1 MNVIYL
7 RKLLICEGFMEQ
19 FVIMLRNVLIFVA
32 LAIPGYI
39 MVKGKLLQPAQ
50 SGVLSKLLMY
60 LALPFM
66 IFSGVVKNLTFDSSS
81 LLMLGVVAAIG
92 LTAVLGMFF
101 ISAPMV
107 KMEKDKKTAGMMR
120 FCAVFANNGFLGI
133 PLAVAVFGGDSPVF
147 TVLIVLNII
156 NNVLM
161 YTLGAYLTT
170 GNKKNISVKK
180 AFLNP
185 VMIAFVLG
193 CICNL
198 LGVVEK
204 VPEVKTFS
212 DHFSN
217 LVTPISMTIIGM
229 KLGAISFKKLF
240 SCGKLYYVSFLKLV
254 LFPVAI
260 TAALFALK
268 LLPLTLDWKSIILG
282 VFVAF
287 SMPTAGLAATFA
299 DEFGGDTN
307 NAVIF
312 TLGTTVL
319 SVLTIPTLYWVL
331 NLFV

>member
-1 MNVIYL
+1 MGEFI
-7 RKLLICEGFMEQ
+7 
-19 FVIMLRNVLIFVA
+19 IMLRNVLIFVA
-32 LAIPGYI
+32 LAVPGYI
-39 MVKGKLLQPAQ
+39 LVKGKILQPAQ

-60 LALPFM
+60 LGLPFM
-66 IFSGVVKNLTFDSSS
+66 IFSGTVKNLTFDAGS
-81 LLMLGVVAAIG
+81 LLMLGAVALIGIVVV
-92 LTAVLGMFF
+92 LTMFF
-101 ISAPMV
+101 VSAPLV

-120 FCAVFANNGFLGI
+120 FCSVFANNGFLGI
-133 PLAVAVFGGDSPVF
+133 PLAVAVFGNDSPVF

-170 GNKKNISVKK
+170 GDKKNISIKK

-185 VMIAFVLG
+185 VLVAFVLG

-198 LGVVEK
+198 LGIVK
-204 VPEVKTFS
+204 TVPEITTFS

-217 LVTPISMTIIGM
+217 IVTPISMTIIGM

-240 SCGKLYYVSFLKLV
+240 GSGKQYYVSFLRLV
-254 LFPVAI
+254 LFPGVM
-260 TAALFALK
+260 TAMLLAVR
-268 LLPLTLDWKSIILG
+268 LLPVDLDWKSIILG
-282 VFVAF
+282 MFVAF

-299 DEFGGDTN
+299 DEFGGDTE

-319 SVLTIPTLYWVL
+319 SVLTIPTLYWLV

>member
-1 MNVIYL
+1 MG
-7 RKLLICEGFMEQ
+7 E

-39 MVKGKLLQPAQ
+39 LVKGKLLRPEQ

-66 IFSGVVKNLTFDSSS
+66 IFSGVIKNLTFNREY
-81 LLMLGVVAAIG
+81 LLLLGVVTVIG
-92 LTAVLGMFF
+92 IVVILGMFF
-101 ISAPMV
+101 VSVPLT
-107 KMEKDKKTAGMMR
+107 KMEKDKKTRGMLR

-133 PLAVAVFGGDSPVF
+133 PLAVAVFGADSLVF
-147 TVLIVLNII
+147 TVLMVLNII

-170 GNKKNISVKK
+170 GDKKNISVKK

-185 VMIAFVLG
+185 VLAAFVFG

-198 LGVVEK
+198 LGVK
-204 VPEVKTFS
+204 KYVPEVITFS
-212 DHFSN
+212 DHFSSV
-217 LVTPISMTIIGM
+217 VTPISMTIIGM
-229 KLGAISFKKLF
+229 KLGATSFKTLF
-240 SCGKLYYVSFLKLV
+240 RSGKLYYISLLKLV
-254 LFPVAI
+254 LFPVAV
-260 TAALFALK
+260 TAAMFVLQALPGN
-268 LLPLTLDWKSIILG
+268 LPVESIILG

-299 DEFGGDTN
+299 DEFGGDTE
-307 NAVIF
+307 NAVIL

-319 SVLTIPTLYWVL
+319 SVLTIPTLYWLL
-331 NLFV
+331 NLFI

>member
-1 MNVIYL
+1 
-7 RKLLICEGFMEQ
+7 MEE
-19 FVIMLRNVLIFVA
+19 FIIMLRNVLMFVA
-32 LAIPGYI
+32 LAIPGFLL
-39 MVKGKLLQPAQ
+39 VKAKLLKPEQ

-66 IFSGVVKNLTFDSSS
+66 IFSGVVKNLTFDGDS
-81 LLMLGVVAAIG
+81 LLMLGIVALLGMAV
-92 LTAVLGMFF
+92 VLGMFF
-101 ISAPMV
+101 VSAPLV
-107 KMEKDKKTAGMMR
+107 KMEKNQKTRGMMR

-170 GNKKNISVKK
+170 GDKKNISVKK
-180 AFLNP
+180 AFFNP
-185 VMIAFVLG
+185 VLVAFALG

-198 LGVVEK
+198 LGVGK
-204 VPEVKTFS
+204 AVPEVKTFS
-212 DHFSN
+212 DHFSSI
-217 LVTPISMTIIGM
+217 VTPISMTIIGM
-229 KLGAISFKKLF
+229 KLGAISFKTLF
-240 SCGKLYYVSFLKLV
+240 SSKKLYYVSFLKLIV
-254 LFPVAI
+254 FPVVI
-260 TAALFALK
+260 TAIMLALK
-268 LLPLTLDWKSIILG
+268 PVLGELPVTEIILG

-299 DEFGGDTN
+299 DEFGGDTE

-319 SVLTIPTLYWVL
+319 SVITIPTLYWVV
-331 NLFV
+331 NLFI